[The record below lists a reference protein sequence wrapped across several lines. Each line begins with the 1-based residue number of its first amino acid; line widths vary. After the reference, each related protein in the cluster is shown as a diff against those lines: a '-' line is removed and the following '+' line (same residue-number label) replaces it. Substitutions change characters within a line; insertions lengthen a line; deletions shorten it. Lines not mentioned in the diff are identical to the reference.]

1 MLDRKRELYTRTA
14 GNGKLYTRLAVTR
27 CGVAVAPLP
36 VAGEYR
42 TNLIIAVTAQAKA
55 TNQLPLP

>member
-36 VAGEYR
+36 VAGDYR
-42 TNLIIAVTAQAKA
+42 TNLYTGWMGKA
-55 TNQLPLP
+55 HTKQSPLP